1 MSGLAEQGGDGR
13 RDLDAEPVADRVAD
27 DAPASRIES
36 GPHPARASAS
46 VGVLAMV
53 RETVVVV
60 VVALAL
66 SLIVKTFLGQAFYIP
81 SVSME
86 DTLKVGDRVV
96 VSKLTPGPFDLQRGD
111 IVVFVD
117 PGGWLTRDATQDVAP
132 GPLRAVLTFIGL
144 LPNDSGNHL
153 IKRVI
158 GLPGDRVA
166 CCDAS
171 GRITVN
177 GIAIVETYLRP
188 GATPSEKAFDVTV
201 PAANLWVM
209 GDNRQES
216 EDSRYKGFVPV
227 RLVTGRA
234 VAIVWPFSR
243 ADLLSRPEQT
253 FAKVDR
259 GPS

>member
-1 MSGLAEQGGDGR
+1 MSGLAGQDGGDR
-13 RDLDAEPVADRVAD
+13 RDLDAERTV
-27 DAPASRIES
+27 DAPTSRVEPVPRRARES
-36 GPHPARASAS
+36 APL
-46 VGVLAMV
+46 GVLAMV

-81 SVSME
+81 SVSMA
-86 DTLKVGDRVV
+86 DTLQVGDRVV
-96 VSKLTPGPFDLQRGD
+96 VSKLTPGPFNLARGD
-111 IVVFVD
+111 VVVFVD
-117 PGGWLTRDATQDVAP
+117 PGGWLTPEVTRDVAP
-132 GPLRAVLTFIGL
+132 GRLRAILTFIGL

-166 CCDAS
+166 CCDAA

-177 GIAIVETYLRP
+177 GTAIVEPYLRA
-188 GATPSEKAFDVTV
+188 GAAPSEKAFDVTV
-201 PAANLWVM
+201 PAGNLWVM

-216 EDSRYKGFVPV
+216 QDSRYKGFVPV

-243 ADLLSRPEQT
+243 ADLLSRPEKT

-259 GPS
+259 GSS